1 MAFALIPLIIKNKLH
16 AGPSPLNA
24 LVTVLVIKGGGVA
37 NGHHMPALSDT

>member
-24 LVTVLVIKGGGVA
+24 LVTVLVIKGGVA